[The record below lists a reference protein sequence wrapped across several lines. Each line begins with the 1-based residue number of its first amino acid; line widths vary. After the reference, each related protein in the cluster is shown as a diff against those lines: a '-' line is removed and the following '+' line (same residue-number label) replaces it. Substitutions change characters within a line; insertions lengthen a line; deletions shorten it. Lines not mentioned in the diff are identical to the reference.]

1 MKRGRPK
8 VADVATDLKIR
19 MSSKDRDALENASK
33 QGHCSLGEV
42 VRRMI
47 RSGIEHDLEIPP
59 ISNETLFEEH
69 DRLLNCVAYQTVE
82 PMIAYILSVWK
93 RDPDSLV
100 PTEWVVWM
108 HNKQDHGFYHGHYFN
123 DFNAAADAFKERC
136 CLYPLT

>member
-8 VADVATDLKIR
+8 IADVATDLKIR

-47 RSGIEHDLEIPP
+47 RSGIER
-59 ISNETLFEEH
+59 

>member
-47 RSGIEHDLEIPP
+47 RSGIER
-59 ISNETLFEEH
+59 